1 MMFSKILLSGVR
13 SDIIKTEHDI
23 VKVGEKCP
31 VYSNMTTGKKKYM
44 KHSDVDEFQQ
54 KCPFSAYYSDVASSP
69 APALS
74 KVKLSETATLKQ
86 LDIEGEMSN
95 WRTPTIDDIEEV
107 HPVENNKADYD
118 KYFKDSI
125 ASLKEEGRYR
135 VFRNM
140 TRKCGEFPKTH
151 DELTVW
157 CSNDYLGMGQHP
169 KVLNAIQEAV
179 QTCGAGSGGTRN
191 IAGTNQYHLDLEEEL
206 AKLHKMS
213 GSLVFANCYTANAT
227 TISTLAKLIPGLKLY
242 SDEKNHASLIE
253 GIRNSRAPKA
263 VFRHNDLEHL
273 EELLSADDIDTPKMI
288 IFESVYSMDG
298 SIGKIKEI
306 CDLADKYNALTFID
320 EVHAVGLYGETGAG
334 VAEQEGLMDRLDI
347 VSGTL
352 GKAYGCY
359 GGYIAASADMID
371 AIRSYAPGFIF
382 TTAIPPSVTAGAL
395 ASVKHLKK
403 SQRERYQH
411 RQNTRYCLEKLREA
425 NLPVM
430 ENPSHIIPLFIG
442 DAALCKQ
449 MSDSLLEKG
458 IFVQPINY
466 PTVPK
471 GTERF
476 RLTPGPLHTKEM
488 TDKLVA
494 ELVLLWE
501 KFGLE
506 RKPFTN

>member
-253 GIRNSRAPKA
+253 GIRNSRGK
-263 VFRHNDLEHL
+263 FLDLND
-273 EELLSADDIDTPKMI
+273 K
-288 IFESVYSMDG
+288 
-298 SIGKIKEI
+298 
-306 CDLADKYNALTFID
+306 
-320 EVHAVGLYGETGAG
+320 
-334 VAEQEGLMDRLDI
+334 QE
-347 VSGTL
+347 
-352 GKAYGCY
+352 
-359 GGYIAASADMID
+359 
-371 AIRSYAPGFIF
+371 
-382 TTAIPPSVTAGAL
+382 
-395 ASVKHLKK
+395 
-403 SQRERYQH
+403 
-411 RQNTRYCLEKLREA
+411 
-425 NLPVM
+425 
-430 ENPSHIIPLFIG
+430 
-442 DAALCKQ
+442 
-449 MSDSLLEKG
+449 
-458 IFVQPINY
+458 
-466 PTVPK
+466 
-471 GTERF
+471 
-476 RLTPGPLHTKEM
+476 
-488 TDKLVA
+488 
-494 ELVLLWE
+494 
-501 KFGLE
+501 
-506 RKPFTN
+506 FTNLEAA